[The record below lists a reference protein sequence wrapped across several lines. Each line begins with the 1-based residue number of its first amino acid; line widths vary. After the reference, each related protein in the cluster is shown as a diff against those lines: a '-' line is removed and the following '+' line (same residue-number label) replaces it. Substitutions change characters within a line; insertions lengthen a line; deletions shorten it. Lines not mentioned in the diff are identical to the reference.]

1 LQDLDAI
8 LGTTNT
14 PRVDSTV
21 NSQNEMERYLDG
33 KEVLPVKLD
42 ILECWQFLEPQY
54 PTVARMAKDILAIPL
69 AGVGV
74 ERVFNLGRDTC
85 NYRRGHLHGET
96 IKKIMIVKHAHQ
108 KDMIDEILLSE
119 MELKKEAMND
129 DKNSPEAEEDN
140 YLVGEEEKLAQSCHF
155 DYQETAQA
163 AAKEAAM
170 EKAREIAREAD
181 QRRFRVG
188 ERRSART
195 LDSGRR

>member
-1 LQDLDAI
+1 
-8 LGTTNT
+8 
-14 PRVDSTV
+14 
-21 NSQNEMERYLDG
+21 
-33 KEVLPVKLD
+33 
-42 ILECWQFLEPQY
+42 
-54 PTVARMAKDILAIPL
+54 
-69 AGVGV
+69 
-74 ERVFNLGRDTC
+74 
-85 NYRRGHLHGET
+85 
-96 IKKIMIVKHAHQ
+96 MIVKHAHQ

>member
-8 LGTTNT
+8 LRTANT
-14 PRVDSTV
+14 SHVDSTV

-33 KEVLPVKLD
+33 KEVLPAKLD

-108 KDMIDEILLSE
+108 KDMVDEILLSE
-119 MELKKEAMND
+119 MELKKEAMDD
-129 DKNSPEAEEDN
+129 DKESSETEEDN
-140 YLVGEEEKLAQSCHF
+140 YIVGEEEKLAKSCHF

-163 AAKEAAM
+163 AAKKAAI
-170 EKAREIAREAD
+170 EKARETARETD
-181 QRRFRVG
+181 QRRLRVG
-188 ERRSART
+188 ERRSVRMS
-195 LDSGRR
+195 DSGGR